1 MKKKIGI
8 GILVLSLIMIIT
20 GVVLSTRV
28 VEYTV
33 KFTGITPVKS
43 EKVKSG
49 SYVKRPDDPVKEGS
63 TFIGWY
69 HNDKLFDFNSK
80 ISNEYVVIT
89 P

>member
-20 GVVLSTRV
+20 GIVLSTRV

-43 EKVKSG
+43 EKVKAG
-49 SYVKRPDDPVKEGS
+49 SYVKRPVDPVKEGS

-69 HNDKLFDFNSK
+69 HNDKLFDFNTS
-80 ISNEYVVIT
+80 SSCFLLV
-89 P
+89 

>member
-33 KFTGITPVKS
+33 KFTGITPV
-43 EKVKSG
+43 
-49 SYVKRPDDPVKEGS
+49 
-63 TFIGWY
+63 
-69 HNDKLFDFNSK
+69 
-80 ISNEYVVIT
+80 
-89 P
+89 